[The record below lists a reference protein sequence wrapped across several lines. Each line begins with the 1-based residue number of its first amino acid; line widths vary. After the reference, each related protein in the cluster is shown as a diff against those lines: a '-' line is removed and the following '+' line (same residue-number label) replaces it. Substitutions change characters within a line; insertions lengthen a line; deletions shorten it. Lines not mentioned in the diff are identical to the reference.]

1 MKVVILAGG
10 LGTRLSEHTKFIPK
24 PMIKIG
30 KFPILIHIIRHYLKY
45 GLNEFIVAAGYKAE
59 ILKKYFPKFKKYGLN
74 FEHNVKGKK
83 CIINI
88 IHTGKN
94 TMTGGRIKRLQYL
107 FNPGDQFMFTYGDGI
122 ANVNLKKLLQF
133 HEKKRKIITITAVR
147 PPARF
152 GEIIIKN
159 DLAISFKEKP
169 QVNNSWINGGFFVA
183 NYSFFNFIKN
193 DKDILEKSPLEKLC
207 KIRELSVFQH
217 KGFWKCMDTIRDKVV
232 LTKILKGR
240 DFFQ

>member
-10 LGTRLSEHTKFIPK
+10 LGTRISEYTKFIPK

-30 KFPILIHIIRHYLKY
+30 KFPILIHIMRHYLKY

-107 FNPGDQFMFTYGDGI
+107 FNHK
-122 ANVNLKKLLQF
+122 VNQVPLKPVWPVIKTFFPLKLFFKNLF
-133 HEKKRKIITITAVR
+133 IEKNHDLLKFLLIQLYLLWCPCTSKNLYVEIQIILLFYTIFLT
-147 PPARF
+147 
-152 GEIIIKN
+152 G
-159 DLAISFKEKP
+159 SF
-169 QVNNSWINGGFFVA
+169 
-183 NYSFFNFIKN
+183 
-193 DKDILEKSPLEKLC
+193 
-207 KIRELSVFQH
+207 
-217 KGFWKCMDTIRDKVV
+217 
-232 LTKILKGR
+232 LKYLYHS
-240 DFFQ
+240 